1 MQDHVKRWAKVS
13 AEVTWP
19 RSCCAEEKV
28 PQTWPSPG
36 TRPLKVQQEEWQM
49 EQQLQ
54 WSVTKRT
61 LFSRLKVTSQV
72 QLLTFYTHELCLVF
86 MFRSQP
92 QKVREKDLVN
102 DERESVL
109 LVFSTAAFS
118 PRSITAL
125 LSASRCTHGTRGVR
139 SMTSLLC
146 SQRCCRR
153 LGKQKHV
160 PKVDR
165 SVSQHNNDKISV
177 SELKGLPW
185 ESE

>member
-1 MQDHVKRWAKVS
+1 M
-13 AEVTWP
+13 
-19 RSCCAEEKV
+19 
-28 PQTWPSPG
+28 
-36 TRPLKVQQEEWQM
+36 
-49 EQQLQ
+49 
-54 WSVTKRT
+54 TKRT

-72 QLLTFYTHELCLVF
+72 QLLTIYTHELCLVF
-86 MFRSQP
+86 MFRGQP

-177 SELKGLPW
+177 SELKGLLGNRSREPFF
-185 ESE
+185 SPSRIILIFIISFVGHRKLSTSTFISIYLVKT